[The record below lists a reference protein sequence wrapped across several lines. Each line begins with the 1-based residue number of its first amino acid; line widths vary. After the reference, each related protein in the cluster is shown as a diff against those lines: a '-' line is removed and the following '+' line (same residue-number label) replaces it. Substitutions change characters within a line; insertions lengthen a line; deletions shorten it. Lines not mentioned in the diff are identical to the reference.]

1 MVVRQ
6 GGGGNR
12 QQQRRGPMMGGPGGG
27 PPGSQQVEK
36 AKDAKGALVKL
47 LKLLVPHKILVTFIV
62 IMAIISTVFTI
73 YSPRVM
79 SSFINE
85 IFNGAMSKFAHNM
98 TEDIK
103 SGDFSS
109 VTENINQ
116 LLNQDLTELQ
126 VQKMFVYVQI
136 SGTDIRSLMADM
148 SPDDL
153 KEFIAEADK
162 IELTPEI
169 MGMFA
174 NFANMGSENMPVNA
188 EPESEKNHGIDFA
201 AVGRL
206 VVLLI
211 VLYLTSFIFSYLQ
224 QYLMAV
230 ITQKTMFEM
239 RNKVNEKLSR
249 MPLSYFDK
257 TSRGEI
263 MSRMTNDIDNI
274 SMTLQQNLTQIITAA
289 TTIVGILI
297 MMFSINVTM
306 TFLSLATIPVC
317 MIILMLIMS
326 RSRRYFAKQWEI
338 TGNLNGHIEEMYTG
352 HNIVKAFAREDRSIK
367 DFKEMNENLYK
378 TGRLAQFLSGIIF
391 PLMGFINNIGYVLIC
406 VAGGIFAINGK
417 ITIGDIQAMINYS
430 RNLTQQINQSS
441 NIINTIQSALASAER
456 VFNLL
461 AETEE
466 IPETI
471 HSSLAPVNNEVTF
484 ENVEFHYSEDKP
496 LIGDMNL
503 KVKPGEMVAIVG
515 PTGAGKTTLVNLL
528 MRFYDVKNGSIKV
541 NGVDI
546 RDVARKDLRN
556 IFGMVL
562 QDTWLF
568 SGTIFDNI
576 AYGRENSTNEEIY
589 AAAKAARADHFI
601 DTLPDG
607 YNTVLDEEGSNISQG
622 QRQLLTIARAINANH
637 EILILDEATSSVD
650 TRTEILIQKAMAVL
664 MRGKTSFVI
673 AHRLSTIRDADT
685 ILVMN
690 NGDIIEQGSH
700 TELLEQGGFYSDLYY
715 SQFAK

>member
-1 MVVRQ
+1 MNNNNQAR
-6 GGGGNR
+6 GGG
-12 QQQRRGPMMGGPGGG
+12 QQRPRGRQMMGGGHGG

-36 AKDAKGALVKL
+36 AKDAKGALINL
-47 LKLLVPHKILVTFIV
+47 LKLLIPHKILVTFIV
-62 IMAIISTVFTI
+62 LMAIVSTVFTI
-73 YSPRVM
+73 YSPKVTAR
-79 SSFINE
+79 FINE
-85 IFNGAMSKFAHNM
+85 IVNGLISQFTHEMV
-98 TEDIK
+98 EDAK
-103 SGDFSS
+103 SGNFDGIA
-109 VTENINQ
+109 ENINKM
-116 LLNQDLTELQ
+116 LNQDLTGEQ
-126 VQKMFVYVQI
+126 VLKIFIYAQT
-136 SGTDIRSLMADM
+136 SETDVRGIMTDM
-148 SPDDL
+148 SADDL
-153 KEFIAEADK
+153 KNFIEEADK
-162 IELTPEI
+162 IDLSQIPPE
-169 MGMFA
+169 MFA
-174 NFANMGSENMPVNA
+174 GMGDMAAGADTNTEDA
-188 EPESEKNHGIDFA
+188 EPESYGINFTELGKLA
-201 AVGRL
+201 I
-206 VVLLI
+206 LLI
-211 VLYLTSFIFSYLQ
+211 CLYLVSFLFSFMQ
-224 QYLMAV
+224 QRLMAV
-230 ITQKTMFEM
+230 ITQKTMFEL

-249 MPLSYFDK
+249 MPLAYFDK

-274 SMTLQQNLTQIITAA
+274 SMTLQQNLTQMITAV

-326 RSRRYFAKQWEI
+326 RSRKYFAKQWEI
-338 TGNLNGHIEEMYTG
+338 TGDLNGHIEEMYTG
-352 HNIVKAFAREDRSIK
+352 HNIVKAFSREESALK
-367 DFKEMNENLYK
+367 EFKEMNEDLYK
-378 TGRLAQFLSGIIF
+378 TGRKAQFLSGIIF
-391 PLMGFINNIGYVLIC
+391 PLMGFINNVGYVLIC
-406 VAGGIFAINGK
+406 VVGGLFVIDGK
-417 ITIGDIQAMINYS
+417 MEIGDIQAMIQYS
-430 RNLTQQINQSS
+430 RNLTQQVNQSS

-456 VFNLL
+456 VFNLI

-466 IPETI
+466 IPENI
-471 HSSLAPVNNEVTF
+471 VSSLAPVNNEVEF
-484 ENVEFHYSEDKP
+484 ENVEFYYSEDKP
-496 LIGDMNL
+496 LIGDMSL

-528 MRFYDVKNGSIKV
+528 MRFYDVKNGAIKV

-546 RDVARKDLRN
+546 REVARKDLRN

-568 SGTIFDNI
+568 SGTIYDNI
-576 AYGRENSTNEEIY
+576 AYGRENSTKEEIY

-637 EILILDEATSSVD
+637 DILILDEATSSVD
-650 TRTEILIQKAMAVL
+650 TRTEILIQKAMTVL
-664 MRGKTSFVI
+664 MKGKTSFVI

-700 TELLEQGGFYSDLYY
+700 TGLLDKGGFYSDLYH